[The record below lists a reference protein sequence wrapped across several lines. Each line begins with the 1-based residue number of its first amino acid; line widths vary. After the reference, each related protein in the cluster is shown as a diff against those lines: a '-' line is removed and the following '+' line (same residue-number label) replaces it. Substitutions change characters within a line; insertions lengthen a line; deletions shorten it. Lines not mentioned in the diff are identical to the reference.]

1 MGAGVQPVPGPTL
14 HESSSTDRKAWL
26 TNGSSAPSRSQ
37 ARPLSPETPEA
48 ILAMTSDSRSAI
60 GFPDESVGLN
70 LGLRALLRGADR
82 PAVNGHSAADARN
95 PRLAERGCFDGD
107 ELGIRKPHGD
117 TTPRRRQ
124 GGADPAPAP
133 NVRLVRLRGAGHRGI
148 KAHPPAPTA
157 IPAEDGLQRR
167 HPPPDIMIDLD
178 LEQQRNAAGHHGQ
191 EALQR

>member
-60 GFPDESVGLN
+60 GFPDEGVGLN

-82 PAVNGHSAADARN
+82 PGVDGHSAAEARN
-95 PRLAERGCFDGD
+95 PGLAERGRFDGD

-117 TTPRRRQ
+117 TTPRAPQ
-124 GGADPAPAP
+124 AVADNQPAPD
-133 NVRLVRLRGAGHRGI
+133 VRHVPLREAGQPGI
-148 KAHPPAPTA
+148 EAHHADRTA
-157 IPAEDGLQRR
+157 VPAEDRLQRR
-167 HPPPDIMIDLD
+167 HPPPDVMIDLD
-178 LEQQRNAAGHHGQ
+178 LEQQR
-191 EALQR
+191 